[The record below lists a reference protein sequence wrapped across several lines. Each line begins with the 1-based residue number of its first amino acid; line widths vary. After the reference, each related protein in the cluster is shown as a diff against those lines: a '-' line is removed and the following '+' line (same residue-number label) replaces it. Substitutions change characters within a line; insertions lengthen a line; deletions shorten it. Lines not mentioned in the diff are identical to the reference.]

1 MLFIKYK
8 KPMLLRETIQSRD
21 IYYVSCVHFFV
32 VFIFL
37 TPGGSSADLEFSFL
51 CSHREVY
58 IISSTVP

>member
-1 MLFIKYK
+1 
-8 KPMLLRETIQSRD
+8 MLLRETIQSRD